1 MKIVIDMNHP
11 KDANIFHHVIE
22 SLEDH
27 GHVTKIIAADKE
39 NVLQIL
45 DSLGFAYT
53 VKNHYHGLLNKVI
66 GMLKNDIFMYKACK
80 KFKPD
85 LFTSFGSPYAAQV
98 SRLYGKKHIS
108 FSDTDSS
115 VKTLDHFT
123 LTTLLFSEINYV
135 PSCHRKS
142 RKSKQARFNGYYEL
156 AYLAPNYFTPDP
168 SVLDD
173 LGLHKSDPY
182 ILIRLSALNA
192 HHDVG
197 VKGFNFDSDSELL
210 EYITS
215 LEHYGKVFISSEK
228 KLSPV
233 LESYILK
240 IPSENFHSFM
250 SFASLY
256 IGEGASMAS
265 EAAILGVPSIYVSTT
280 TRGYLEELEH
290 KYDLCY
296 TFVDKQEALNKAHDI
311 LKSHS
316 KILWEEKRMRMISD
330 KVDVVDFMVNA
341 IERET

>member
-27 GHVTKIIAADKE
+27 GHIVKIIAADKE

-45 DSLGFAYT
+45 DSLGFTYT
-53 VKNHYHGLLNKVI
+53 VKKHYYGLLNKVM
-66 GMLKNDIFMYKACK
+66 GMVKNDIFIYKECK
-80 KFKPD
+80 NFKPD

-98 SRLYGKKHIS
+98 SKLYGKKHIS

-123 LTTLLFSEINYV
+123 LTTLFFSEINYV

-142 RKSKQARFNGYYEL
+142 RKSKQGRFNGYYEL
-156 AYLAPNYFTPDP
+156 AYLAPNYFSPDA
-168 SVLDD
+168 SVLDE
-173 LGLHKSDPY
+173 LGLHKSDSY

-197 VKGFNFDSDSELL
+197 VKGFNFSSDSELL
-210 EYITS
+210 QYIRA
-215 LEHYGKVFISSEK
+215 LERYGRVFISSEK
-228 KLSPV
+228 KLSSEFEP
-233 LESYILK
+233 YILK

-280 TRGYLEELEH
+280 TRGYLEELEY

-296 TFVDKQEALNKAHDI
+296 TFVDKQEALNKAHSI
-311 LKSHS
+311 LKSNS
-316 KILWEEKRMRMISD
+316 KLLWTEKRKMMISD
-330 KVDVVDFMVNA
+330 KIDVVEFMVKA
-341 IERET
+341 IENEM